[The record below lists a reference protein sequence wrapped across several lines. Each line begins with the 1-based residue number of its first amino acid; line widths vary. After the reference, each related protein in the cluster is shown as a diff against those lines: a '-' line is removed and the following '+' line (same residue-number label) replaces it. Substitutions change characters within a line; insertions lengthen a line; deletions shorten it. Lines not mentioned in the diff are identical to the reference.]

1 MAQSAQVC
9 DRLKA
14 ALAFDTGVIQAF
26 TEREIDESPNPLLSI
41 IPSTSYENG
50 IGADPRWIRYAP
62 APNEYRAYQPLVE
75 SNTDETRTMPGRG
88 CDGSDVDISTNV
100 NGVDGSCDIPGQT
113 VHMGFDVFGRE
124 AFVKAYETDPV
135 CLMTLFQYGPDHI
148 AAYRAGLRD
157 SLMRTGREQYEYAV
171 EDIVIENAKYLIS
184 CDGTI
189 NSSATGAWGREP
201 TSGLSHGLVKFWEPI
216 LRKEGYKGQFTVLT
230 SQTAFENMRAAYKAA
245 KGVDLN
251 STMDSNE
258 SELLPSGTQSIVWD
272 GVRYVFLME
281 PIRGFLRDTPGGGQ
295 QFVRVF
301 PTIARA
307 GTGGGL
313 VWEVNRDYWTCKTV
327 CDGIERELFEVAL
340 FVDPSFA
347 ERQALAAPNSLLDGH
362 VANKSF
368 NFDIKLVDDAHIE
381 CNKDNFKAQLRMLHG
396 WGFQLKN
403 PEVAGGF
410 LYKVAPQQIE
420 VYTPD
425 CPESADNVLSIDG
438 PEGFPSLHDDCS
450 LAAATAAQD
459 KVDNDC
465 ADPNEAIVGD
475 DPTDA
480 GEISVVD
487 AILCTGEDSGSI
499 LVSVQRTGG
508 SSGAAS
514 VQVDTADGT
523 ATAGVN
529 YTAVVGTTLNW
540 ADGDQSIKQV
550 TISITDTDA
559 LDTSTVAFDVDLS
572 SVSGATLGTAQTV
585 VNIIGDNAECP

>member
-14 ALAFDTGVIQAF
+14 ALAFDTSVIQAF

-41 IPSTSYENG
+41 IPSASYENG

-62 APNEYRAYQPLVE
+62 APNEYRAYQPLID
-75 SNTDETRTMPGRG
+75 SNTDEARTMPGRG
-88 CDGSDVDISTNV
+88 CDGSDVDITTNV
-100 NGVDGSCDIPGQT
+100 NGVDGNCDIPGQT
-113 VHMGFDVFGRE
+113 VHLGFDVFGRE
-124 AFVKAYETDPV
+124 AFVKAYETEPV
-135 CLMTLFQYGPDHI
+135 CLMTMFQYGPDHI
-148 AAYRAGLRD
+148 AAYRRGLRD

-189 NSSATGAWGREP
+189 NQSTGSWLGEP
-201 TSGLSHGLVKFWEPI
+201 TSGLSHGLVRFWEPI
-216 LRKEGYKGQFTVLT
+216 LRREGYKGQFTVLT
-230 SQTAFENMRAAYKAA
+230 SQVAFENMRAAYKAA

-258 SELLPSGTQSIVWD
+258 TELLPPGTQSVVWD

-281 PIRGFLRDTPGGGQ
+281 PIRGFLRDTPSGGK

-301 PTIARA
+301 PTVARA

-313 VWEVNRDYWTCKTV
+313 VWDINQDYWLCKTV
-327 CDGIERELFEVAL
+327 CDGIERELYEVGF

-347 ERQALAAPNSLLDGH
+347 ERQALAAPNSLLEGH

-368 NFDIKLVDDAHIE
+368 NFDVKLVDDAHID

-403 PEVAGGF
+403 PEVAGAF
-410 LYKVAPQQIE
+410 LYKVAPQSIE
-420 VYTPD
+420 VYSPE
-425 CPESADNVLSIDG
+425 CPERTTATEEIVG
-438 PEGFPSLHDDCS
+438 PEGFPQPHDDCS
-450 LAAATAAQD
+450 LAAAVAEAD
-459 KVDNDC
+459 KADNDC
-465 ADPNEAIVGD
+465 PADPEAYVGD
-475 DPTDA
+475 DPSEV
-480 GEISVVD
+480 GVISVVD
-487 AILCTGEDSGSI
+487 ATLCVGEDAGSI

-514 VQVDTADGT
+514 VDVDTADGT

-559 LDTSTVAFDVDLS
+559 LDTSTVDFDVDLS
-572 SVSGATLGTAQTV
+572 SVVGATLGDAQTV
-585 VNIIGDNAECP
+585 VTIIGDNAECP